1 MGNIITGDIK
11 ECYKEDTD
19 QLFSLVNK
27 DGTNNNWLKQK
38 GSFRL
43 NIRQNCRRT
52 VRQLDKLPR
61 AVGQSLSL
69 ELFKARH
76 PSAETVIE

>member
-1 MGNIITGDIK
+1 VGNIIAGDIK
-11 ECYKEDTD
+11 EYYKEDKD

-27 DGTNNNWLKQK
+27 DGSNNNWLKRK

-52 VRQLDKLPR
+52 VRQSDKLPR

-69 ELFKARH
+69 ELLKARH
-76 PSAETVIE
+76 PSTGTVIG

>member
-1 MGNIITGDIK
+1 MGNIIRGDIK
-11 ECYKEDTD
+11 ECYKEDKD

-27 DGTNNNWLKQK
+27 DATNNNWLKQK

-52 VRQLDKLPR
+52 VRQLDRLPR
-61 AVGQSLSL
+61 TVGQSLLL

-76 PSAETVIE
+76 PSTGTVIE

>member
-11 ECYKEDTD
+11 ECYKEDKD

-27 DGTNNNWLKQK
+27 DATNNNWLKQK

-52 VRQLDKLPR
+52 VRQLDRLPR
-61 AVGQSLSL
+61 TIGQSLLL
-69 ELFKARH
+69 ELFNARH
-76 PSAETVIE
+76 PSTGTVIE

>member
-11 ECYKEDTD
+11 ECFKEDKD

-27 DGTNNNWLKQK
+27 DETNNTWLKQK

-43 NIRQNCRRT
+43 NIRQNCGRT
-52 VRQLDKLPR
+52 LWKLDKLPK
-61 AVGQSLSL
+61 AIGQSPLL

-76 PSAETVIE
+76 PSTE

>member
-11 ECYKEDTD
+11 ECYKEDKD

-52 VRQLDKLPR
+52 VQQLDKLPR

-76 PSAETVIE
+76 PSTGTVME

>member
-11 ECYKEDTD
+11 ECYKEDKD

-27 DGTNNNWLKQK
+27 DGANNNWLKQK

-43 NIRQNCRRT
+43 NIRQNCRT

-76 PSAETVIE
+76 PSTGTVIE

>member
-11 ECYKEDTD
+11 ECYKENKY
-19 QLFSLVNK
+19 QLFSLVNR

-43 NIRQNCRRT
+43 NIRQNCRRS

-61 AVGQSLSL
+61 AIGQSLLL

-76 PSAETVIE
+76 PSTGTVIE